1 MTYANW
7 NAFDS
12 AIWPRRSA
20 TSEAFAYAI
29 MRWSIP
35 INVVASMGTFNTALL
50 SAEATYLQ
58 QIVALSMWG
67 ALIYASAF
75 VRPAARLE
83 FNPDMMAVVG
93 FYLFAISSVFWTDMS
108 FATITKSAALAVTTF
123 GAFCL
128 ITRVD
133 IDDIA
138 KSTARGLFVLSAASV
153 CCSVFLPEIGVDQSW
168 MHGGQWQGIFESK
181 QTLGFVGAYLMFFAC
196 YRKMTGQGW
205 LTFSVAFLVAGTCVV
220 ASGSRGA
227 GALALVACAGL
238 VMSLWSIKWMRFFA
252 VLPVV
257 MSVVASILILYFYS
271 TGYDALYLFDSVI
284 DLTERT
290 YIWQYALSHF
300 DDAPLIGFGI
310 NGFWTIPAIYDYFEQ
325 NHGWVLDNYHSGY
338 IAVLIETG
346 FVGFMLFMASVLLV
360 SVKILHLISFR
371 SISRSHCALITGFCA
386 LSFQLNFT
394 ETTFLR
400 STTFTSVL
408 LVAFFLAACRPL
420 LPEPDAGDL
429 A

>member
-12 AIWPRRSA
+12 TIWPRRSA
-20 TSEAFAYAI
+20 RIEALAHAI

-35 INVVASMGTFNTALL
+35 INVVASMGTFNSGLL

-58 QIVALSMWG
+58 QLVALSTWG

-75 VRPAARLE
+75 VRPNVQLE
-83 FNPDMMAVVG
+83 FNSDMMAVVG
-93 FYLFAISSVFWTDMS
+93 FYLFAVSSVVWTDLS
-108 FATITKSAALAVTTF
+108 FEAITKSVALAVTTF

-133 IDDIA
+133 IDDIVE
-138 KSTARGLFVLSAASV
+138 STAWGLLVLSAASV
-153 CCSVFLPEIGVDQSW
+153 CCSVLRPDIGVDQSW

-196 YRKMTGQGW
+196 YRKMTGQNW
-205 LTFSVAFLVAGTCVV
+205 LTFLIAFLLAGTCVI

-227 GALALVACAGL
+227 GALALVACGGL
-238 VMSLWSIKWMRFFA
+238 VLSLWSIKWMRFFA
-252 VLPVV
+252 VLPFV
-257 MSVVASILILYFYS
+257 MSVIASILILYLYS
-271 TGYDALYLFDSVI
+271 TGYDSFYVFNSVI
-284 DLTERT
+284 DFTERT
-290 YIWQYALSHF
+290 FIWQYALSHF

-310 NGFWTIPAIYDYFEQ
+310 NGFWTNPAIYDYFEQ
-325 NHGWVLDNYHSGY
+325 NHGWVLDNYHNGY
-338 IAVLIETG
+338 IAVLVETG
-346 FVGFMLFMASVLLV
+346 FVGFMLFMAGVVLV
-360 SVKILHLISFR
+360 SVKLLYLISFR
-371 SISRSHCALITGFCA
+371 SISRSHCALIVGFCA

-408 LVAFFLAACRPL
+408 LVAFFLAVCRPL
-420 LPEPDAGDL
+420 LPKAHAGNLD
-429 A
+429 